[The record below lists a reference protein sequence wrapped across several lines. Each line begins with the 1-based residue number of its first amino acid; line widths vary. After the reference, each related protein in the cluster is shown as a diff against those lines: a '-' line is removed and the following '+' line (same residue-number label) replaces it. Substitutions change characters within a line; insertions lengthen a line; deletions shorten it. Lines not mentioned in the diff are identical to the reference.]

1 MKNGLCKYLEMVKF
15 CAPNFGKLPKEVNP
29 LPKLASSKKRMRQ
42 AEKIRLRNRGT
53 RSSLRTSIKRMLAT
67 NSKEEA
73 EALINRTQSIIDKTA
88 QKGVIHRNAAA
99 RYKSRVRRHVAA
111 LEA

>member
-1 MKNGLCKYLEMVKF
+1 MFKF
-15 CAPNFGKLPKEVNP
+15 RILNSGKLSKEVNP
-29 LPKLASSKKRMRQ
+29 LPKLASSKKRLRQ
-42 AEKIRLRNRGT
+42 AEKARLRNKST
-53 RSSLRTSIKRMLAT
+53 RSSLRTSLKKMLET

-111 LEA
+111 LES

>member
-1 MKNGLCKYLEMVKF
+1 MVRF
-15 CAPNFGKLPKEVNP
+15 RILNSGKLSKEVNP
-29 LPKLASSKKRMRQ
+29 LPTLASSKKRMRQ
-42 AEKIRLRNRGT
+42 AEKARLRNKSV
-53 RSSLRTSIKRMLAT
+53 RSSLRTSLKKILAT

-111 LEA
+111 LES

>member
-1 MKNGLCKYLEMVKF
+1 MVRF
-15 CAPNFGKLPKEVNP
+15 RILNFGKLSKEVKP

-42 AEKIRLRNRGT
+42 AERARLRNKST
-53 RSSLRTSIKRMLAT
+53 RSSLRTSIKKMLET

-99 RYKSRVRRHVAA
+99 RYKSKVRRHVAA
-111 LEA
+111 LES

>member
-1 MKNGLCKYLEMVKF
+1 M
-15 CAPNFGKLPKEVNP
+15 
-29 LPKLASSKKRMRQ
+29 PKLASSKKRMRQ
-42 AEKIRLRNRGT
+42 AEKARLRNKGT
-53 RSSLRTSIKRMLAT
+53 RSSLRTSLKKILET

-111 LEA
+111 LES

>member
-1 MKNGLCKYLEMVKF
+1 MFKF
-15 CAPNFGKLPKEVNP
+15 RILNSGKLSKEVNP

-42 AEKIRLRNRGT
+42 AERARLRNKSR
-53 RSSLRTSIKRMLAT
+53 RSSLRTSLKKILET

-73 EALINRTQSIIDKTA
+73 DALINRTQSIIDKTA
-88 QKGVIHRNAAA
+88 KKGIIHRNAAA

-111 LEA
+111 LES

>member
-1 MKNGLCKYLEMVKF
+1 M
-15 CAPNFGKLPKEVNP
+15 PT
-29 LPKLASSKKRMRQ
+29 LASSKKRLRQ
-42 AEKIRLRNRGT
+42 AEKARLRNKST
-53 RSSLRTSIKRMLAT
+53 RSSLRTSIKKMLAT

-99 RYKSRVRRHVAA
+99 RYKSKIRHHVAA
-111 LEA
+111 LES

>member
-1 MKNGLCKYLEMVKF
+1 M
-15 CAPNFGKLPKEVNP
+15 
-29 LPKLASSKKRMRQ
+29 PKLASSKKRMRQ

-53 RSSLRTSIKRMLAT
+53 RSSLRTSLKKILAT

-73 EALINRTQSIIDKTA
+73 ESLINRTQSIIDKTA
-88 QKGVIHRNAAA
+88 RKGVIHRNAAA

>member
-1 MKNGLCKYLEMVKF
+1 MVKF
-15 CAPNFGKLPKEVNP
+15 RILNFGKHSKEVNP
-29 LPKLASSKKRMRQ
+29 LPTLASSKKRMRQ
-42 AEKIRLRNRGT
+42 AEKARLRNKSV
-53 RSSLRTSIKRMLAT
+53 RSSLRTSLKKILAT

-99 RYKSRVRRHVAA
+99 RYKSKVRRHVAA
-111 LEA
+111 LES

>member
-1 MKNGLCKYLEMVKF
+1 MVRF
-15 CAPNFGKLPKEVNP
+15 PILNFGKLSKEVNP
-29 LPKLASSKKRMRQ
+29 LPTLASSKKRMRQ
-42 AEKIRLRNRGT
+42 AERARLRNKST
-53 RSSLRTSIKRMLAT
+53 RSSLRTSLKKILET

-88 QKGVIHRNAAA
+88 KKGVIHRNAAA

-111 LEA
+111 LES

>member
-1 MKNGLCKYLEMVKF
+1 M
-15 CAPNFGKLPKEVNP
+15 
-29 LPKLASSKKRMRQ
+29 PKLASSKKRMRQ
-42 AEKIRLRNRGT
+42 AERARLRNKST
-53 RSSLRTSIKRMLAT
+53 RSSLRTSLKKILET

-73 EALINRTQSIIDKTA
+73 EALLNSTQSAIDKTA